1 MSDSFFRTGDF
12 FAESG
17 VKRIEGYRLP
27 RRYYSLINTV
37 AWGFIILVPMVYYLL
52 RLLTSGSTI
61 YFSVGIGII
70 GICKYAFSLLH
81 ESSLPESLLYTVLSL
96 LEREMSLFRCD
107 WRRRD
112 WVILVGI
119 FHRN

>member
-37 AWGFIILVPMVYYLL
+37 AWGFVVLVPMMYYLL

-70 GICKYAFSLLH
+70 GICKYALSCLL
-81 ESSLPESLLYTVLSL
+81 ELPLPESHLLVLSSGKL
-96 LEREMSLFRCD
+96 GPIIQMRLE
-107 WRRRD
+107 
-112 WVILVGI
+112 
-119 FHRN
+119 

>member
-1 MSDSFFRTGDF
+1 MSDSFFHTGDF

-17 VKRIEGYRLP
+17 VKRIEGYHLP

-37 AWGFIILVPMVYYLL
+37 AWGFVVLVPMVYYLL

-70 GICKYAFSLLH
+70 GICKYTLSYLL
-81 ESSLPESLLYTVLSL
+81 ELPLPEPHLFVLSSGKL
-96 LEREMSLFRCD
+96 GPIIQM
-107 WRRRD
+107 
-112 WVILVGI
+112 
-119 FHRN
+119 

>member
-17 VKRIEGYRLP
+17 VMRVEGYRLP

-37 AWGFIILVPMVYYLL
+37 AWGFVVLVPMVYYLL

-70 GICKYAFSLLH
+70 GICKYAFLHLLEPFLC
-81 ESSLPESLLYTVLSL
+81 ESHLYVVLLL
-96 LEREMSLFRCD
+96 LEREVPVFSCD
-107 WRRRD
+107 WRRD
-112 WVILVGI
+112 WVIFVGF